1 MAASF
6 IGNRVGRRPFLIFA
20 SVFTLIG
27 AAGQAGAVDLGMFIA
42 FRIINGIAVGILT
55 SIVPSFVAE
64 ISKPRIR
71 GLMMSLELC
80 FAATGVSFAQP
91 RPCRRRMKLISFLRV
106 NSSCPLSGLRKLLST
121 VHLSLLLRRLPS
133 MAITATVSRKLP
145 DRSDGEFLSPSKV
158 SSSSSLSSASSSCP
172 SHLDVSSLSQLDGSP

>member
-27 AAGQAGAVDLGMFIA
+27 AAGQAGAVDLGMFCA

-80 FAATGVSFAQP
+80 FAATGVSH
-91 RPCRRRMKLISFLRV
+91 LRC
-106 NSSCPLSGLRKLLST
+106 SC
-121 VHLSLLLRRLPS
+121 H
-133 MAITATVSRKLP
+133 I
-145 DRSDGEFLSPSKV
+145 D
-158 SSSSSLSSASSSCP
+158 
-172 SHLDVSSLSQLDGSP
+172 